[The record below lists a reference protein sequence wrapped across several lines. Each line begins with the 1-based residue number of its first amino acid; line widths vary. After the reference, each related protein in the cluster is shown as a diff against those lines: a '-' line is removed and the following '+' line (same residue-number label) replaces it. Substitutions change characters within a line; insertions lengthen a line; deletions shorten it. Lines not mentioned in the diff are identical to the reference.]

1 MSNLLTI
8 KNVRGF
14 IDENGTAQ
22 LNLEDV
28 ARGLGFT
35 RIAESGNEVIRN
47 ERVKGY
53 LADVGFI
60 PTSGHDGNPEFI
72 PENIFYRLAMKAN
85 NETAKKFQMLI
96 SDEILPQI
104 RKTGTY
110 SAKQPKVI
118 DIDAKN
124 KNADARLK
132 NAQTRQ
138 AKFML
143 DHSERFKELLGKESM
158 SLLVINAFEM
168 ITGENT
174 LPRPKIATNK
184 YYSATEIGELAG
196 VSSNRVGKVAIANN
210 MKTDEYGIMT
220 LSQSKYSPKQI
231 PSFIYNELGKDKLLE
246 LLAVN

>member
-14 IDENGTAQ
+14 IDNNGTAQ

-35 RIAESGNEVIRN
+35 DGKVDKNGIIVIYVRWNTVTTYLQSFGFSQEVAK
-47 ERVKGY
+47 E
-53 LADVGFI
+53 
-60 PTSGHDGNPEFI
+60 TFI
-72 PENIFYRLAMKAN
+72 PENIFYRLAMKAK
-85 NETAKKFQMLI
+85 NETAEKFQTI
-96 SDEILPQI
+96 VCDEILPQI

-110 SAKQPKVI
+110 TAKQPKVI
-118 DIDAKN
+118 DLDAKN

-143 DHSERFKELLGKESM
+143 DHSERFKDLLGKESM

-174 LPRPKIATNK
+174 LPRPKLAENK
-184 YYSATEIGELAG
+184 YYTATEIGG
-196 VSSNRVGKVAIANN
+196 
-210 MKTDEYGIMT
+210 
-220 LSQSKYSPKQI
+220 
-231 PSFIYNELGKDKLLE
+231 
-246 LLAVN
+246 